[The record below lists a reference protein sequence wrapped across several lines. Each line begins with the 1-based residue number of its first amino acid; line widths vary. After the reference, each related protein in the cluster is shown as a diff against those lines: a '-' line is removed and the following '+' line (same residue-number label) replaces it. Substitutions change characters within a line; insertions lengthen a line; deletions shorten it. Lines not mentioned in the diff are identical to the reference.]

1 MKDKKYIVVVLL
13 LFLSSSQISIATP
26 LGYVQTGD
34 REERI

>member
-13 LFLSSSQISIATP
+13 LFLSSSQISIATT
-26 LGYVQTGD
+26 LGDVQTGN